1 MAKKKKWKK
10 TKVQLPADHG
20 WQAAPGN
27 KVFVADAG
35 AMQFEVPGSWTI
47 KPGENGSI
55 RFFDRK
61 KEADADIRLE
71 VSLIYAPNI
80 DWSGLPLP
88 QLVEDAALSGDP
100 RGLTGRGPFHHF
112 RRATLEGVW
121 LEVDFIDDTENRPA
135 HSRICMARGP
145 GAYALITM
153 DFWVDDSERARPV
166 WEAAI
171 ETLKLDGTSRDRLN
185 IDGSHRPR
193 KLSLN

>member
-27 KVFVADAG
+27 KVFVADRG
-35 AMQFEVPGSWTI
+35 AMQFEVPGDWTI
-47 KPGENGSI
+47 KPGEKGSI

-88 QLVEDAALSGDP
+88 QLVEDAALSGDS
-100 RGLTGRGPFHHF
+100 RGLTNSRPLPSFPAAPPSRGLTNRGPFLAGWKWTSLTKPRTA
-112 RRATLEGVW
+112 RRTLASAWREGR
-121 LEVDFIDDTENRPA
+121 EPMR
-135 HSRICMARGP
+135 
-145 GAYALITM
+145 
-153 DFWVDDSERARPV
+153 
-166 WEAAI
+166 
-171 ETLKLDGTSRDRLN
+171 
-185 IDGSHRPR
+185 
-193 KLSLN
+193 